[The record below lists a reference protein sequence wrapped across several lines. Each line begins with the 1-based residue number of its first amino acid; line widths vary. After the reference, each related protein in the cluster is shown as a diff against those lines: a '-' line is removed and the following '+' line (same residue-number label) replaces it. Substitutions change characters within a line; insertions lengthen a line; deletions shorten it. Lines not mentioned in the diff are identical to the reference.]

1 MKRYHHQYKSSRGF
15 TLLEVLVVIV
25 IIAVLSGF
33 VGLSIGGG
41 ANRALDEEARRLV
54 ALIDLASQE
63 SILNAQDMVL
73 GVEESGYTFLV
84 KGDEGEF
91 VPVDERG
98 ALRPRQLPD
107 NIRLRLTLENL
118 PFDEGS
124 FTDPF
129 ADEEEEGQT
138 QNYVFILSS
147 GEMSPFSIDI
157 KLDGE
162 RGYTIEGD
170 LMGTLKLIEPEAE
183 S

>member
-33 VGLSIGGG
+33 VGLSISSDS
-41 ANRALDEEARRLV
+41 NRQLQEEARRLI

-63 SILNAQDMVL
+63 SILNAQEIVL
-73 GVEESGYTFLV
+73 DVQENSYAFLI

-91 VPVDERG
+91 VAVDESG
-98 ALRPRQLPD
+98 ALRPRQLPE
-107 NIRLRLTLENL
+107 NMSLRLTLENL
-118 PFDEGS
+118 PYEKDS
-124 FTDPF
+124 FVDPF
-129 ADEEEEGQT
+129 SDEEEEGQT

-147 GEMSPFSIDI
+147 GEMSPFTLDI
-157 KLDGE
+157 TLDDE
-162 RGYTIEGD
+162 RSYTIEGD
-170 LMGTLKLIEPEAE
+170 LMGGLKLIEPEAE